1 VLHDIVAKVHRGD
14 VTPTELVEESLR
26 RIATSGS
33 LNAVTEVFAEEAL
46 REAEDHSRQGPL
58 AGLPILV
65 KDMVRVRGHRTTFGS
80 RLFAN
85 APVDA
90 EDDIALARLRA
101 AGAIVIGRTNTPE
114 FGAVGYTAN
123 DLYGVTRNPWGEA
136 YSPGGSSGGS
146 AAALAAGLAPLATTS
161 DGGGSVRAPAS
172 LCGLVGHKPSFGAI
186 GRNYLPR
193 WIEFSTQ
200 GATASTVA
208 DVLIQ
213 LEVMSGP
220 GRGDFLSLA
229 PSSVTYQ
236 PEMPRKVLAVRTF
249 RADVD
254 SDVEENFERT
264 LGVLEASGVVVER
277 VASPTDNASVTD
289 WFTISSAELAQS
301 LKSISDRANEL
312 TEYNQFNLKYGS
324 SIALED
330 YLRASRRRHEI
341 SSRFDEALGEDCV
354 IVVPTVNCRSFPA
367 EGPLPVDVG
376 SVVKDRT
383 VAYNCTDASF
393 TGHPA
398 TSVPMGLDSH
408 GVPTGLQIIAPRFR
422 DGLAL
427 GLAQHLETV
436 QPWPL
441 VAPGYSPFS
450 V

>member
-1 VLHDIVAKVHRGD
+1 
-14 VTPTELVEESLR
+14 
-26 RIATSGS
+26 
-33 LNAVTEVFAEEAL
+33 
-46 REAEDHSRQGPL
+46 
-58 AGLPILV
+58 
-65 KDMVRVRGHRTTFGS
+65 
-80 RLFAN
+80 
-85 APVDA
+85 
-90 EDDIALARLRA
+90 
-101 AGAIVIGRTNTPE
+101 
-114 FGAVGYTAN
+114 
-123 DLYGVTRNPWGEA
+123 
-136 YSPGGSSGGS
+136 
-146 AAALAAGLAPLATTS
+146 
-161 DGGGSVRAPAS
+161 
-172 LCGLVGHKPSFGAI
+172 
-186 GRNYLPR
+186 
-193 WIEFSTQ
+193 
-200 GATASTVA
+200 
-208 DVLIQ
+208 
-213 LEVMSGP
+213 
-220 GRGDFLSLA
+220 
-229 PSSVTYQ
+229 
-236 PEMPRKVLAVRTF
+236 MPRKVLAVRTF

-427 GLAQHLETV
+427 GLAQHLERV

>member
-1 VLHDIVAKVHRGD
+1 MLRQLVDRVHQGD
-14 VTPTELVEESLR
+14 VTPTDLVEEALQ
-26 RIATSGS
+26 RIAASSS

-46 REAEDHSRQGPL
+46 AEAKLHTRQGPL

-65 KDMVRVRGHRTTFGS
+65 KDMVRVKGHRTTFGS
-80 RLFAN
+80 RLFVN
-85 APVDA
+85 APHDID
-90 EDDIALARLRA
+90 DDIALARLRA

-114 FGAVGYTAN
+114 FGSVGYTAN
-123 DLYGVTRNPWGEA
+123 DLYGVTRNPWGA
-136 YSPGGSSGGS
+136 TYSPGGSSGGS

-172 LCGLVGHKPSFGAI
+172 FCGLVGHKPTFGAI

-200 GATASTVA
+200 GATASTVD
-208 DVLIQ
+208 DVVLQ

-229 PSSVTYQ
+229 PGSIRLQ
-236 PEMPRKVLAVRTF
+236 GALPRKVLAVRTF
-249 RADVD
+249 RSDVD

-264 LGVLEASGVVVER
+264 LSALEASGIVVER
-277 VASPTDNASVTD
+277 TDSPTDNAAVTD

-301 LKSISDRANEL
+301 LSSISDRANEL
-312 TEYNQFNLKYGS
+312 TEYNQFNLKYGLNIS
-324 SIALED
+324 LDA
-330 YLRASRRRHEI
+330 YLTASRRRHEL
-341 SSRFDEALGEDCV
+341 SARFDDVLGDDCV

-376 SVVKDRT
+376 AVVRDRT

-398 TSVPMGLDSH
+398 TSVPMGLDTH

-422 DGLAL
+422 DDLAL
-427 GLAQHLETV
+427 GLARHLEMV

-441 VAPGYSPFS
+441 VAPGFS
-450 V
+450 VFAP

>member
-1 VLHDIVAKVHRGD
+1 MLHNLVAKVHSGE
-14 VTPTELVEESLR
+14 VTPTDLVEESLR
-26 RIATSGS
+26 RIAASES
-33 LNAVTEVFAEEAL
+33 LNAVTEIFADEAL
-46 REAEDHSRQGPL
+46 REAKSHTGRGPL
-58 AGLPILV
+58 AGLPLLV
-65 KDMVRVRGHRTTFGS
+65 KDMVRIKGHRTTFGS
-80 RLFAN
+80 RLYAD
-85 APVDA
+85 APNDS
-90 EDDIALARLRA
+90 EDDIALARLRE

-114 FGAVGYTAN
+114 FGSVGYTAN
-123 DLYGVTRNPWGEA
+123 DLYGITRNPWGDA

-172 LCGLVGHKPSFGAI
+172 FCGLVGHKPTFGAI
-186 GRNYLPR
+186 GRNFLPR

-208 DVLIQ
+208 DVILQ
-213 LEVMSGP
+213 LEIMSGP

-229 PSSVTYQ
+229 PGSASFAV
-236 PEMPRKVLAVRTF
+236 EMPRKVLAVRTF

-254 SDVEENFERT
+254 RDVEENFERT
-264 LGVLEASGVVVER
+264 LEVLAASGVVVER
-277 VASPTDNASVTD
+277 CESPTDNASVGD

-301 LKSISDRANEL
+301 LSGLSDRAGEL

-324 SIALED
+324 QIALSD
-330 YLRASRRRHEI
+330 YLTASRRRHEL
-341 SSRFDEALGEDCV
+341 SARFDDVLGTDCV

-376 SVVKDRT
+376 SVVRDRT

-398 TSVPMGLDSH
+398 TSVPMGLDNN

-427 GLAQHLETV
+427 GLAQHLENI

-441 VAPGYSPFS
+441 VAPGYSIFG